1 MTQML
6 QYLSSERVTSVGSIL
21 ISSVYPAADAVLC
34 VLERWAGI
42 SSDEHLMKDQRD
54 LESTGVSLTHKARS
68 RVSSK
73 DTPKSSREARHYPVT
88 ATFCSP
94 AMSHLSRHRTK
105 SQTES
110 QRWRE
115 QEWNGDG
122 EVKRNKRMRFTFRQI
137 DSLSDYWRAGGM
149 MNCRPAQVINVNIR
163 K

>member
-6 QYLSSERVTSVGSIL
+6 QCLRSERVTKVGSIL
-21 ISSVYPAADAVLC
+21 VSSVYPAADATLC

-88 ATFCSP
+88 ATSCSP
-94 AMSHLSRHRTK
+94 ALSPEP
-105 SQTES
+105 SQDKESDRESETE
-110 QRWRE
+110 W
-115 QEWNGDG
+115 
-122 EVKRNKRMRFTFRQI
+122 VKRNKRKGFTFRQI

>member
-6 QYLSSERVTSVGSIL
+6 QYLRSERVTSVGSIL
-21 ISSVYPAADAVLC
+21 ISSVYPAADATLC

-94 AMSHLSRHRTK
+94 AVSHLSRHRTK

-115 QEWNGDG
+115 KER
-122 EVKRNKRMRFTFRQI
+122 VKRNKRKGFTFRQI
-137 DSLSDYWRAGGM
+137 DSFGLLMSRRDDELQASSSDKR
-149 MNCRPAQVINVNIR
+149 QH
-163 K
+163 